1 MCRVGAQKGR
11 IVYLCLMGNQFAQ
24 TGVMVSVLM
33 PAFNHGKYIRQ
44 AIESFLAQEQVEAR
58 LIIGNDAST
67 DDTLQIAAEYA
78 DKFPDRICVISNP
91 HNFGLI
97 GNYKS
102 LVENS
107 SSRYVAILES
117 DDYWTDP
124 LKLHKQVAYLEAHP
138 ECGLVYTSGE
148 FVDETGNHLGVKKEC
163 AGARCRGRA
172 SSRAGAE
179 VNEVSG
185 AVMTD
190 SHEQNRLLQQ
200 VLMSNPVLAVTA
212 CFRREAFEKGC
223 CMADFVE
230 RNFVTFDYP
239 VWIGLASCSDFYVM
253 EEVTAAYRV
262 GGASISNNASYS
274 RREAFQNGI
283 DVIVR
288 YSLQKYNCGKYAKE
302 ILNERIVKKMILALS
317 FSKFERYS
325 YFCRQIDASAGLK
338 WAVMRYFPWVFR
350 LKKRKL
356 IGTGTVYKLS
366 R

>member
-1 MCRVGAQKGR
+1 VRCGLVEFGAQKGR

-44 AIESFLAQEQVEAR
+44 AIESFLAQQQVEAR

-67 DDTLQIAAEYA
+67 DDTMQIAAEYA
-78 DKFPDRICVISNP
+78 DKFPDRIRVISNP
-91 HNFGLI
+91 HNLGLI

-107 SSRYVAILES
+107 SSRYIAILES

-148 FVDETGNHLGVKKEC
+148 FVDETGNHLGVKKEIS
-163 AGARCRGRA
+163 G
-172 SSRAGAE
+172 SLSR
-179 VNEVSG
+179 
-185 AVMTD
+185 
-190 SHEQNRLLQQ
+190 NRLLQQ
-200 VLMSNPVLAVTA
+200 VLMANPVLAVTA

-223 CMADFVE
+223 CMEDFVE

-274 RREAFQNGI
+274 RREAFQSGI
-283 DVIVR
+283 DEIVR

-302 ILNERIVKKMILALS
+302 ILNERVVKKMILALS

-325 YFCRQIDASAGLK
+325 YFCRQIDPSAGIK

-350 LKKRKL
+350 IKKRKL
-356 IGTGTVYKLS
+356 IGTGTVHRLS

>member
-1 MCRVGAQKGR
+1 
-11 IVYLCLMGNQFAQ
+11 MGNEFADN
-24 TGVMVSVLM
+24 GVMVSVLM

-44 AIESFLAQEQVEAR
+44 AIESFLAQELVEAR

-67 DDTLQIAAEYA
+67 DNTLQIAMEYA
-78 DKFPDRICVISNP
+78 KKFPYRIQVISNP
-91 HNFGLI
+91 HNLGLI
-97 GNYKS
+97 GNYRS

-107 SSRYVAILES
+107 SSRYIAILES

-124 LKLHKQVAYLEAHP
+124 LKLHRQVAYMEAHP

-148 FVDETGNHLGVKKEC
+148 FVDEAGKPLGVKREIP
-163 AGARCRGRA
+163 GTRCRRCVPSGV
-172 SSRAGAE
+172 GADGSAAC
-179 VNEVSG
+179 N
-185 AVMTD
+185 AVAENLYED
-190 SHEQNRLLQQ
+190 NSLLHQ
-200 VLMSNPVLAVTA
+200 VLMANPVLAVTA
-212 CFRREAFEKGC
+212 CFRREAFERGC

-230 RNFVTFDYP
+230 HNFVTFDYP

-262 GGASISNNASYS
+262 GGASISNNASYE
-274 RREAFQNGI
+274 RREAFQSGI
-283 DVIVR
+283 DEIVR
-288 YSLQKYNCGKYAKE
+288 YSLQKYGCGKYAKE
-302 ILNERIVKKMILALS
+302 ILNERAVKRMMLALS
-317 FSKFERYS
+317 FRKFERYS
-325 YFCRQIDASAGLK
+325 YFCRQIDPSAGIK